1 MNATVERIGELMERG
16 VSAGT
21 TLLDAGASLLE
32 SLNATPSLPKLNA
45 CSCEIPPPCWLP
57 KQLRPVTSHVCA
69 GAAASLRIRVTNCGP
84 EKTTVRLEA
93 TGADKGAV
101 KVTPAS
107 ISLGPLERGVLTAT
121 VQTDAKAAK
130 GTELEVLIWVRGCAD
145 HVVRWTIELSSRGG
159 DACHELDVDDCTDYL
174 HHWYDHFY
182 CYRPCRDRGRD
193 PAGTRG

>member
-21 TLLDAGASLLE
+21 TLLDAGASMLE
-32 SLNATPSLPKLNA
+32 SLNAMPSMPKLNA
-45 CSCEIPPPCWLP
+45 CSCEIPPPCWMP

-69 GAAASLRIRVTNCGP
+69 GAAASLRIRVTNCSP
-84 EKTTVRLEA
+84 EKSTVRLEA
-93 TGADKGAV
+93 AGADKGAV
-101 KVTPAS
+101 KLTPAS

-130 GTELEVLIWVRGCAD
+130 GTELEVLVWVRGCAD
-145 HVVRWTIELSSRGG
+145 HVVRWTIKLSSRGG
-159 DACHELDVDDCTDYL
+159 DCCHELDVDDCTDYL

-193 PAGTRG
+193 PVGSRG